1 MWSCVAAP
9 VHGAESRATA
19 RDPVGVSKISTCV
32 KCPCDRCA
40 RVAAPPNHSTAVTNL
55 RRKPIQDARLDLT
68 RARFAF
74 EFVTFGKVPKSA
86 IIDDR
91 FTLFTSKRTHGPSTR
106 RYHPQRLCEAGNMY
120 SFHSN
125 GPGDP
130 QTEKCGLPLFE
141 RRKILINGQNP
152 RHELPRLQDC

>member
-1 MWSCVAAP
+1 MCRGTGSRSRKAEQQRGIQLESQRYQPVSNVLVIDALAA
-9 VHGAESRATA
+9 
-19 RDPVGVSKISTCV
+19 
-32 KCPCDRCA
+32 
-40 RVAAPPNHSTAVTNL
+40 AAPPNHSTVVTNL

-86 IIDDR
+86 IIDYR
-91 FTLFTSKRTHGPSTR
+91 LPSSPRNVHTVL
-106 RYHPQRLCEAGNMY
+106 RLVDIIPRGCVRQEMY

-125 GPGDP
+125 GPGDSRI
-130 QTEKCGLPLFE
+130 EKCGLPLFE
-141 RRKILINGQNP
+141 RRKKLINGQNP

>member
-1 MWSCVAAP
+1 MCRGTGSRSRKAEQQRGIQLESQRYQPVSNVLVIDALAA
-9 VHGAESRATA
+9 
-19 RDPVGVSKISTCV
+19 
-32 KCPCDRCA
+32 
-40 RVAAPPNHSTAVTNL
+40 AAPPNHSTAVTNL

-86 IIDDR
+86 IIDYR
-91 FTLFTSKRTHGPSTR
+91 FTLLTSKRTHGPSTR

-152 RHELPRLQDC
+152 RHGLPRLQGC